1 MKPILEVKQL
11 EKSYRTKFTTT
22 KVLKGISF
30 DVLPGEFVSIMGPSG
45 AGKSTLLNCLAT
57 IDRPDH
63 GEILLGEKSL
73 GKAKE
78 KELAK
83 IRNQELGFIFQ
94 EFNLLDNMTNEEN
107 IALALQIQKQNPKYI
122 KKEVRDLAEVLGI
135 TNILPRFPF
144 EISGGQQQRVAAAR
158 AMITKP
164 KLILADEPTG
174 SLDSKSAHD
183 LLHYLQKLNQELG
196 ATILMV
202 THDVFTASYSQR
214 ILFIKDG
221 ELFTQIHREE
231 GESRSE
237 FVNRI
242 IQINRTL
249 EGGNLD
255 D

>member
-30 DVLPGEFVSIMGPSG
+30 DILPGEFVSIMGPSG

-83 IRNQELGFIFQ
+83 IRNQDLGFIFQ

-107 IALALQIQKQNPKYI
+107 IALALQIQKKNPKQI
-122 KKEVRDLAEVLGI
+122 QGEVQSLAQTLGI
-135 TNILPRFPF
+135 TEILPRFPF

-183 LLHYLQKLNQELG
+183 LLHYLQKLNHELE

-231 GESRSE
+231 GESRAE
-237 FVNRI
+237 FVNRM

>member
-30 DVLPGEFVSIMGPSG
+30 DILPGEFVSIMGPSG

-122 KKEVRDLAEVLGI
+122 KKEVQDLAEILGI
-135 TNILPRFPF
+135 TKILPRFPF

-183 LLHYLQKLNQELG
+183 LLNYLQKLNQELE

>member
-122 KKEVRDLAEVLGI
+122 KKEVQDLAEVLGI

-231 GESRSE
+231 EESRAE

>member
-30 DVLPGEFVSIMGPSG
+30 DILPGEFVSIMGPSG

-122 KKEVRDLAEVLGI
+122 KKEVQDLAEILGI
-135 TNILPRFPF
+135 TKILPRFPF

-183 LLHYLQKLNQELG
+183 LLNYLQKLNQELE

-231 GESRSE
+231 EESRSE

>member
-1 MKPILEVKQL
+1 MKPILEVRQL

-30 DVLPGEFVSIMGPSG
+30 DILPGEFVSIMGPSG

-122 KKEVRDLAEVLGI
+122 KKEVQDLAEVLGI

-231 GESRSE
+231 EESRAE